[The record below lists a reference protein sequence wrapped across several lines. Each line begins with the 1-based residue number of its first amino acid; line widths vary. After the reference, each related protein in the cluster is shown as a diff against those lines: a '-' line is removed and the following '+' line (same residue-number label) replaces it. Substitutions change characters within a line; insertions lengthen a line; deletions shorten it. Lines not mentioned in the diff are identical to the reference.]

1 MMPQR
6 NFKTNSMKP
15 MIDPSKANIRYDG
28 EQQRNASTDS
38 ANLTEQFAQKMVA
51 TAQKNNIPIQTDPTL
66 IKHLMEVDL
75 GDSVPPQL
83 YALIA
88 EILIIM
94 EEMGNSK

>member
-6 NFKTNSMKP
+6 NFITNSRKQI
-15 MIDPSKANIRYDG
+15 IDPSKANICYDG
-28 EQQRNASTDS
+28 EQWNASTDS
-38 ANLTEQFAQKMVA
+38 ANVTEQFAQKVVA

-66 IKHLMEVDL
+66 IKHLMEVEL

-88 EILIIM
+88 EILIMI
-94 EEMGNSK
+94 EGIGNSK